1 MITILIAE
9 DEAKIKEMLT
19 KVLKREGY
27 VISDSLGH
35 DGSVK
40 IIRKDEGKDAFSLK
54 DKILELEDA
63 LLKEKQGVVYKSIL
77 EIVEKPLFEHI
88 LEITEG
94 NQLKAAR
101 ILGINRNTM
110 RAKIKK
116 LGIDVRRWKYA

>member
-1 MITILIAE
+1 MITVLIAE
-9 DEAKIKEMLT
+9 DEAKIKEMLA
-19 KVLKREGY
+19 KVLKKEGY

-40 IIRKDEGKDAFSLK
+40 IIKKDEGNDSTSLK
-54 DKILELEDA
+54 EKILELEDA
-63 LLKEKQGVVYKSIL
+63 LLKDKHGVIYKSVM
-77 EIVEKPLFEHI
+77 ETVEKPLFEHI

>member
-1 MITILIAE
+1 MITVLITE
-9 DEAKIKEMLT
+9 DEAKIKEMLA
-19 KVLKREGY
+19 KVLKKEGY

-40 IIRKDEGKDAFSLK
+40 IIKRDAGKDAFSLK

-63 LLKEKQGVVYKSIL
+63 LLKENQGVIYKSIL

-88 LEITEG
+88 LEITGG